1 MTQGLC
7 CCISKLLLVDYK
19 SLSDYGA
26 IWISPVTVCCV
37 GTGGNTCFHYEA
49 WPHSGWGEIRPSG
62 LTSCWYPQG
71 AWIYA
76 DINRSICFFVSEL
89 IRHQL
94 WWLSEPQLVGNGHRV
109 TLENFK
115 CSLWPS
121 SHPPVQEFAENLLNS
136 GVHGAVMVL
145 DPSFNTDS
153 MATVLGIQSGK
164 HMVRRHLVEEMKAL
178 IGSARW
184 EETIT
189 YRDTRRDPTACRSD
203 SLKGQFSQKSK
214 IYIFSLTC
222 DAIHPF
228 RLFLWWRLLKI
239 IHKPCFGT
247 VLSTNT
253 PNSGYKVNYLAYLSK
268 TYTKQS
274 RYIGSTTGK
283 RKKHAYFYILG
294 WTAFNFL
301 NSFALQGGYQARQRV
316 HWPGNATNPPPPE
329 LCGQTAQLH
338 GPTHRWWRLAETE
351 GCQGGEKVTVL
362 ETDMSDFFGPRTLNQ
377 ALSLLLCNR
386 TVTNDYFHFVFRH
399 LVYTIW
405 EKTKWYL

>member
-145 DPSFNTDS
+145 DPSFNTES
-153 MATVLGIQSGK
+153 MATALGIQSGK

-239 IHKPCFGT
+239 IHRPCFGT

-253 PNSGYKVNYLAYLSK
+253 PSSGYKVNYLAYLSK

-294 WTAFNFL
+294 WTVPLTSSTHLPCRADTKQDNECIGQGTPPTL
-301 NSFALQGGYQARQRV
+301 LRQNSVGR
-316 HWPGNATNPPPPE
+316 PPSST
-329 LCGQTAQLH
+329 GRHTDD
-338 GPTHRWWRLAETE
+338 E
-351 GCQGGEKVTVL
+351 GSLRRRAVKVGKKLPCWKLTWVI
-362 ETDMSDFFGPRTLNQ
+362 
-377 ALSLLLCNR
+377 SLDLGL
-386 TVTNDYFHFVFRH
+386 
-399 LVYTIW
+399 
-405 EKTKWYL
+405 